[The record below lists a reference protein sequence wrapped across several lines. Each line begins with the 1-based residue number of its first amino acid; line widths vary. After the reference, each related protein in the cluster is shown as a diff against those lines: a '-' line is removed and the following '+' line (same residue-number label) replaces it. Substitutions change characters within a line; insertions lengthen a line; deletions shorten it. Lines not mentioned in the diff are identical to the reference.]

1 MHILNGRYK
10 AAIKPTETVEAP
22 TMPWEKTFDTDDVI
36 ARAITV
42 FWDKGYNATS
52 MTDLTRAMKINK
64 GSLYNAFGSKKK
76 LFIQALKQYDRDRT
90 LRTLKKMNALEAPL
104 DAITGIFDHVIN
116 HNCDNPD
123 NKGCLLVNT
132 ALELP
137 HHDAD
142 IQKMV
147 TKSLDNLK
155 NFFEKNIIRG
165 QDDGSIPAHINPHT
179 TAHVLRSLIVG
190 LQVLSRGACDPEA
203 FEPVKIQVL
212 NTLRG

>member
-1 MHILNGRYK
+1 MK
-10 AAIKPTETVEAP
+10 VPV
-22 TMPWEKTFDTDDVI
+22 MPWEKTFEMEDVI
-36 ARAITV
+36 ARAIAV
-42 FWDKGYNATS
+42 FWHKGYAAAS
-52 MTDLTRAMKINK
+52 MTDLTKAMGINK

-90 LRTLKKMNALEAPL
+90 QRTLMKMNAIDAPL
-104 DAITGIFDHVIN
+104 DAITGLFDHVIN
-116 HNCDNPD
+116 HNCSNPA

-132 ALELP
+132 ALDLP
-137 HHDAD
+137 HHDTD

-155 NFFEKNIIRG
+155 DFFEKNIKRG
-165 QDDGSIPAHINPHT
+165 QNDGSIPAHINPKT
-179 TAHVLRSLIVG
+179 TALVLRSLIVG
-190 LQVLSRGACDPEA
+190 LQVLSRGASAPES

>member
-1 MHILNGRYK
+1 MK
-10 AAIKPTETVEAP
+10 VQ
-22 TMPWEKTFDTDDVI
+22 TMPWEKTFEMEDVI
-36 ARAITV
+36 AHAITV
-42 FWDKGYNATS
+42 FWHKGYAATS
-52 MTDLTRAMKINK
+52 MADLTKAMGINK

-76 LFIQALKQYDRDRT
+76 LFIEVLKQYDRDRT
-90 LRTLKKMNALEAPL
+90 QRTLKKMNAVEAPL

-116 HNCDNPD
+116 HNCSNPA

-147 TKSLDNLK
+147 TKSLENLK
-155 NFFEKNIIRG
+155 NFFEQNIIRG
-165 QDDGSIPAHINPHT
+165 QSDGSIPAHINPQT

-190 LQVLSRGACDPEA
+190 LQVLSRGASAPES
-203 FEPVKIQVL
+203 FGPVKTQVL

>member
-1 MHILNGRYK
+1 VK
-10 AAIKPTETVEAP
+10 VP
-22 TMPWEKTFDTDDVI
+22 TMPWEKTFDTEDVI

-42 FWDKGYNATS
+42 FWNKGYEATS
-52 MTDLTRAMKINK
+52 MADLTKAMGINK

-76 LFIQALKQYDRDRT
+76 LFMRVLQQYDQNRT
-90 LRTLKKMNALEAPL
+90 QHTLSKMYAIEAPL
-104 DAITGIFDHVIN
+104 DAINGLFDHVIN
-116 HNCDNPD
+116 HNCNNPH

-137 HHDAD
+137 HHDTD

-155 NFFEKNIIRG
+155 DFFEQNIKRG
-165 QDDGSIPAHINPHT
+165 QRDGSIPAHINPQT
-179 TAHVLRSLIVG
+179 TAQALRSLIVG
-190 LQVLSRGACDPEA
+190 VQVLSRGASDPES
-203 FEPVKIQVL
+203 FKSVKTQVL

>member
-1 MHILNGRYK
+1 
-10 AAIKPTETVEAP
+10 
-22 TMPWEKTFDTDDVI
+22 MPWEKTFDTDDVI
-36 ARAITV
+36 ASAIKV
-42 FWDKGYNATS
+42 FWHKGYAAAS
-52 MTDLTRAMKINK
+52 MADLTKAMGINK

-76 LFIQALKQYDRDRT
+76 LFVRALQQYDRDRT
-90 LRTLKKMNALEAPL
+90 QRALARMSAMDKPL
-104 DAITGIFDHVIN
+104 DAITGMFDHVIN
-116 HNCDNPD
+116 HNCNNPD

-142 IQKMV
+142 IQEMV

-155 NFFEKNIIRG
+155 DFFANNIIRG
-165 QDDGSIPAHINPHT
+165 QDGGSIPAHINPQT

-190 LQVLSRGACDPEA
+190 LQVLSRGASDPEA
-203 FEPVKIQVL
+203 FDAVKVQVI

>member
-1 MHILNGRYK
+1 
-10 AAIKPTETVEAP
+10 
-22 TMPWEKTFDTDDVI
+22 MPWEKTFDTEDVI
-36 ARAITV
+36 TRAIKV
-42 FWDKGYNATS
+42 FWDKGYAATS
-52 MTDLTRAMKINK
+52 MADLTKAMGINK

-76 LFIQALKQYDRDRT
+76 LFIRVLQQYDRDRT
-90 LRTLKKMNALEAPL
+90 QRTFNKMLAKEAPL
-104 DAITGIFDHVIN
+104 DAITGLFDHVIT
-116 HNCDNPD
+116 HNCNTPD

-132 ALELP
+132 ALDLP

-155 NFFEKNIIRG
+155 DFFEQSIIRG
-165 QDDGSIPAHINPHT
+165 QADGSIPAHINPQT

-190 LQVLSRGACDPEA
+190 LQVLSRGASAPEA
-203 FEPVKIQVL
+203 FEAVKVQVI

>member
-1 MHILNGRYK
+1 MKVL
-10 AAIKPTETVEAP
+10 
-22 TMPWEKTFDTDDVI
+22 TMPWEKTFDTEDVVAHAI
-36 ARAITV
+36 AV
-42 FWDKGYNATS
+42 FWKKGYEATS
-52 MTDLTRAMKINK
+52 IAELTKAMGINK

-76 LFIQALKQYDRDRT
+76 LFMHALQQYDRNRT
-90 LRTLKKMNALEAPL
+90 QRTLKKMDAMEAPL
-104 DAITGIFDHVIN
+104 DAINGLFDHVIN
-116 HNCDNPD
+116 HNCSNPN

-137 HHDAD
+137 HHDTD

-155 NFFEKNIIRG
+155 DFFEQNIRRG
-165 QDDGSIPAHINPHT
+165 QRDGSIPAHINPQT

-190 LQVLSRGACDPEA
+190 LQVLSRGVSDPES
-203 FEPVKIQVL
+203 FEPVKTQVL